1 MSCISGSGYPCS
13 STCRR
18 SSFDDLRRTHTNR
31 SRVQRLLRWPHEPFL
46 DEIHE
51 FYLDSTH
58 RRISTTLH
66 LTHSKVFLKSL
77 MDVFVDP
84 SSSLCRLTLT
94 SLDYLRL
101 VLVTIHCCRWFLFIH
116 FTHMSSCSTAVTI
129 YYMRDLGIPTKPH
142 IMSKCWWR
150 TPSSRS
156 HSPRCCSFV
165 LKCSEKEQSSAS
177 GHRRWWWRE
186 WRTLDHN

>member
-18 SSFDDLRRTHTNR
+18 SSFDDLRRTNTHTNR
-31 SRVQRLLRWPHEPFL
+31 SRVLRLLRWPHEPFL

-101 VLVTIHCCRWFLFIH
+101 VLVTFHYCRWFSLIH
-116 FTHMSSCSTAVTI
+116 FHAHEFLQYRCH
-129 YYMRDLGIPTKPH
+129 H
-142 IMSKCWWR
+142 ILYAGSGYTNQAAHNVQVLMA
-150 TPSSRS
+150 
-156 HSPRCCSFV
+156 HSLFSI
-165 LKCSEKEQSSAS
+165 
-177 GHRRWWWRE
+177 
-186 WRTLDHN
+186 TLT